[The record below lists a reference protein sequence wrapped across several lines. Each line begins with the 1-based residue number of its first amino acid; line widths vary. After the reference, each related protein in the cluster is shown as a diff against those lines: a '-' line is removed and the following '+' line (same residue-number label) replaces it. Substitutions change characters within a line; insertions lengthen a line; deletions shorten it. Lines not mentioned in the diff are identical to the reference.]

1 MVAGSLSARERVKPL
16 PPRYGEQLDELCPYY
31 MSIGMTYDE
40 YWNGDN
46 QLPKYFRKKH
56 NLEREEKNFFLW
68 LQGAY
73 VYEAILDASPA
84 LRAFSKKT
92 KPVPYRSEPIDLK
105 LDDKKRKEE
114 KNNQKMKNGI
124 EHMRMMM
131 AGINKRFENG
141 KGS

>member
-1 MVAGSLSARERVKPL
+1 
-16 PPRYGEQLDELCPYY
+16 
-31 MSIGMTYDE
+31 MTYDE
-40 YWNGDN
+40 YWDGDN
-46 QLPKYFRKKH
+46 QLPKYYRKKH

-105 LDDKKRKEE
+105 LDDKKRKEK